1 MKLYKLYFLTNK
13 LLHSTNMSKSNCKK
27 NNILEQFTRYAK
39 MLREQK
45 QNRFKIVA
53 AQSIV
58 KGLHLYPDEICDEED
73 IQKFLR
79 YIGKKTAK
87 KTVTRMVSILEKGH
101 LEEVTAY
108 YVSRDHATFDILEA
122 LTTVYGI
129 GPAKAKYLYE
139 TCSISSV
146 QELVDRVLSQH
157 DVDELKLTS
166 AQLLGSKHH
175 SDLITRIP
183 RKEIQS
189 YEKKIRKALL
199 KLDADMSICIAGSY
213 RRGEKTSGDIDLLLC
228 SPNEIVMEDVVQSLS
243 KMIEGTLAKGN
254 KKSMLLS
261 RLTKR
266 SRVRHMDIII
276 TTPSQFP
283 YAQLYFTGSKEFNIR
298 MRKHALQK
306 GYSLNEYDLT
316 VVHAHSQSPPEMSS
330 ENDIFD
336 FLKFKYVK
344 PTERSMA

>member
-1 MKLYKLYFLTNK
+1 MDNNE
-13 LLHSTNMSKSNCKK
+13 HIAHMSNSHCKK
-27 NNILEQFTRYAK
+27 EIILDQFTRYAK

-45 QNRFKIVA
+45 KNRFKINA
-53 AQSIV
+53 AYSIV
-58 KGLHLYPDEICDEED
+58 KGLHAYPDEICNEED
-73 IQKFLR
+73 IRAFLQ
-79 YIGKKTAK
+79 YIGKKTAA
-87 KTVTRMVSILEKGH
+87 KTVVRMASILEKGH

-108 YVSRDHATFDILEA
+108 YSSRDHATFDILES

-146 QELVDRVLSQH
+146 QELVDRVLSQR
-157 DVDELKLTS
+157 DLDDLKLTS
-166 AQLLGSKHH
+166 AQLLGSTYH
-175 SDLITRIP
+175 SDLLTRIP

-189 YEKKIRKALL
+189 YEKKIKKALL
-199 KLDADMSICIAGSY
+199 KLDPDINICIAGSY
-213 RRGEKTSGDIDLLLC
+213 RRGETTSGDIDILLC
-228 SPNEIVMEDVVQSLS
+228 SPNDIDMERVVHSLS
-243 KMIEGTLAKGN
+243 KMVEGTLAKGK

-316 VVHAHSQSPPEMSS
+316 VVQDSSPLPPEMTS
-330 ENDIFD
+330 ENDIFN
-336 FLKFKYVK
+336 FLEFLYVV
-344 PTERSMA
+344 PTKRSVI